1 MSRFA
6 DEVQMR
12 RCAGV
17 VQCFKI
23 RTGIQGQYVG
33 KGVVDCDRGTG
44 IVQSCR
50 GIDIV
55 EVCWKAGV
63 VKR

>member
-23 RTGIQGQYVG
+23 RTGSY
-33 KGVVDCDRGTG
+33 
-44 IVQSCR
+44 R
-50 GIDIV
+50 GIGIV